1 MKKISVGTAPSYDV
15 LISNGLLDQLGTVA
29 AKVTASRQVAVI
41 TDDLVDN
48 LYGERACQ
56 SMKAKG
62 FSLFKYIFPHGE
74 SSKNLTVWGEIIN
87 FLAQNHFTRCDLVV
101 ALGGGVVGDI
111 TGFAAACYQRG
122 IPFIQVPTTLL
133 AAIDSSVGGKTAVDL
148 PFGKNLVGA
157 FYQPA
162 LVVCDPLLLQTLP
175 SYTLADGI
183 TEALK
188 TGVIGDKTLFSLL
201 EKEGFTLTNGE
212 EIIYR
217 CIDLK
222 RQLVEKDPFDKG
234 DRQLLNLG
242 HTIGHAIENLSN
254 YNISHGTA
262 VAMGMTAIAQ
272 WAWRAGYAKENTAPV
287 IAQVLKKWGVS
298 LVCPYGAKELAQAAL
313 YDKKRSGNNIT
324 LVLPVEIGHSMLH
337 TLPVEELE
345 MLFSLGLEA

>member
-1 MKKISVGTAPSYDV
+1 MNKISVGTTPSYDV
-15 LISNGLLDQLGTVA
+15 LISDGLLDQLGTLA
-29 AKVTASRQVAVI
+29 AKVTSGLQVAVI

-56 SMKAKG
+56 ALKSEG

-101 ALGGGVVGDI
+101 ALGGGVVGDLA
-111 TGFAAACYQRG
+111 GFAAACYQRG

-148 PFGKNLVGA
+148 PFGKNLVGV

-162 LVVCDPLLLQTLP
+162 LVVCDPLLLETLP
-175 SYTLADGI
+175 SHTLADGI
-183 TEALK
+183 TEAIK
-188 TGVIGDKTLFSLL
+188 AGVIGDKVLFSLL
-201 EKEGFTLTNGE
+201 EKETLTLMNQE

-222 RQLVEKDPFDKG
+222 RQLVEKDPFDKS

-242 HTIGHAIENLSN
+242 HTMGHAIESLSD
-254 YNISHGTA
+254 YKISHGAA
-262 VAMGMTAIAQ
+262 VAIGITAIAQ
-272 WAWRAGYAKENTAPV
+272 GSWRTGHSKENTAPV
-287 IAQVLKKWGVS
+287 IAQALRRWGLPVT
-298 LVCPYGAKELAQAAL
+298 CPYGAKELAQAAL
-313 YDKKRSGNNIT
+313 HDKKRAGNNIT
-324 LVLPVEIGHSMLH
+324 IVLPVEIGHSVLH

-345 MLFSLGLEA
+345 MLFALGLEA